1 LKEQLQHEFR
11 GWVGRLVQDQL
22 PDQNFV
28 AEVIREMAGQAI
40 AAISDGPDTQD
51 SQRPVRLRFLV
62 GGGES
67 KPLEDFVRSE
77 AAEMLRQGVCL
88 QADRSLTHGF
98 RVQLV
103 DQNLEL
109 DFTEKAITAALMRFL
124 APKFRQLI
132 GSASGEA
139 ESA

>member
-1 LKEQLQHEFR
+1 M
-11 GWVGRLVQDQL
+11 
-22 PDQNFV
+22 
-28 AEVIREMAGQAI
+28 AELIREMAGQAI
-40 AAISDGPDTQD
+40 TMICDGPDTQD
-51 SQRPVRLRFLV
+51 SEGSVRVRFLV

-67 KPLEDFVRSE
+67 KPLEEFIRSE

-88 QADRSLTHGF
+88 QADRSLKHGF

-109 DFTEKAITAALMRFL
+109 DFTDEAVTAALMRFL

-132 GSASGEA
+132 GSASEEA
-139 ESA
+139 ESE